1 MQILFPVLSEGHWS
15 GLCSCEEDCSAACW
29 SCGNDAV
36 LFEREEGEKGS
47 QSDTCITL
55 SLLCALAE
63 M

>member
-1 MQILFPVLSEGHWS
+1 M
-15 GLCSCEEDCSAACW
+15 
-29 SCGNDAV
+29 

-55 SLLCALAE
+55 SLLCAVAE